1 MEKTFDLINDLYFV
15 RTGGSKEEHK
25 AAKIIEERVKAL
37 GINDVKLEEFDVDGY
52 NPLEAKLVID
62 SKSFDCVC
70 VGMSGETPKEGIEG
84 ELAYVDSLEKAK
96 ILDLK
101 DKICLI
107 HSKIVNAKLYKEL
120 INKQVK
126 GIILATGS
134 VYKDASDVDLDP
146 YMYREKNYELGKI
159 PAVCIRMKDAY
170 NIIKNDLKKAFII
183 VRQNEFKNKSHNV
196 VATIKGIKDDVV
208 CFTAHYDSVPYSR
221 GAYDNA
227 TGSAG
232 ILDILAYFKD
242 KKPLRTLKFIW
253 CGSEEM
259 GLLGSKAYVA
269 MHKDELD
276 KYVLNINID
285 MIATTLGYDIAC
297 VTAED
302 NLVHYINYLGA
313 ITGFAIKARQGVYSS
328 DSTPFA
334 DGGVPSLS
342 FARISPQGGPTIH
355 SHDDVIDFLDEKNYL
370 ETCNF
375 IEKFSDEM
383 VNAILFP
390 VNRIIPDN
398 MKLELDF
405 YNGRKDRPEK

>member
-15 RTGGSKEEHK
+15 RTGGSKEELK

-146 YMYREKNYELGKI
+146 YMYRERNYELGKI

-276 KYVLNINID
+276 KYEI
-285 MIATTLGYDIAC
+285 
-297 VTAED
+297 
-302 NLVHYINYLGA
+302 
-313 ITGFAIKARQGVYSS
+313 
-328 DSTPFA
+328 
-334 DGGVPSLS
+334 
-342 FARISPQGGPTIH
+342 
-355 SHDDVIDFLDEKNYL
+355 
-370 ETCNF
+370 
-375 IEKFSDEM
+375 
-383 VNAILFP
+383 
-390 VNRIIPDN
+390 
-398 MKLELDF
+398 
-405 YNGRKDRPEK
+405 GRAHV